1 MLCDSDNGVC
11 ALAPYG
17 ALANID
23 VIKLAEI
30 ERIIMDWAAAN
41 PEPRYPSWEE
51 WQLTNFSGVSD
62 MIKPC
67 CFMNRNKLNCGEHTT
82 CYNCRNQPI
91 PANIAEK
98 LHIKPIGV
106 KDDA

>member
-1 MLCDSDNGVC
+1 MAEFQKVLEQAKRMCGTFGLDCSGCELCDSDNGVC

-41 PEPRYPSWEE
+41 PEPRCPTWAE
-51 WQLTNFSGVSD
+51 WLRMLGVVRLSD
-62 MIKPC
+62 MIPADIAK
-67 CFMNRNKLNCGEHTT
+67 KLG
-82 CYNCRNQPI
+82 
-91 PANIAEK
+91 
-98 LHIKPIGV
+98 IKPLGV